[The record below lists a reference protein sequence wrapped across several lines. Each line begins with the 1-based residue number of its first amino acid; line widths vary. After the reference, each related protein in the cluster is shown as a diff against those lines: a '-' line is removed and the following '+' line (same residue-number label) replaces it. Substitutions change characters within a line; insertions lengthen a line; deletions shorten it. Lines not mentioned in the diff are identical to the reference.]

1 MIKNIIKELE
11 GAGFR
16 VDNHSGEMNGEP
28 MYVVDL
34 YGHKKQKT
42 QIRIVDQNY
51 YTFRETINN
60 VIRRI
65 KSARGKISL

>member
-1 MIKNIIKELE
+1 MIDSLINELKNS
-11 GAGFR
+11 GFR
-16 VDNHSGEMNGEP
+16 VDDHSGEINGEP
-28 MYVVDL
+28 IYVIDL